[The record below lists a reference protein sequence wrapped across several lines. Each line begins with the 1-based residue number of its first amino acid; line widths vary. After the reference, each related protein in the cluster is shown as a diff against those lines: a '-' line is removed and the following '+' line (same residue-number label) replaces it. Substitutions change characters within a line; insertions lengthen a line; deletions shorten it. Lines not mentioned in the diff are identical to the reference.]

1 MVQYKDDDYGSFG
14 GIAISSD
21 LINQADI
28 ILQSIP
34 YESGTSG
41 KKGTSFAPS
50 ALRMISKDMQLIS
63 RTGINLS
70 KLKLVDKG
78 NVSINLVNGEFTR
91 KNIYQSM
98 KYLLEISRAP
108 IITIG
113 GDHSITFPLIQA
125 LADTEKSV
133 GIIWFDAHR
142 DLMDELLN
150 SKYSHGS
157 SLRRSIELPNIEPKN
172 VLLVGTRY
180 FTIEEEEFVHNY
192 GIGELKQ
199 SELEKEL
206 NPIDLISKKVQ
217 EIASRVDSLYFSI
230 DIDGLDP
237 AFAPGTG
244 TPVAG
249 GMTSSELMQLIN
261 ILDNKIRAFD
271 LVEVSPPLDP
281 SGITVKLMLAII
293 TEIFTQIKITYS
305 IQ

>member
-70 KLKLVDKG
+70 NLKLVDKG
-78 NVSINLVNGEFTR
+78 NISINPINGEFTR
-91 KNIYQSM
+91 KSIYQSM
-98 KYLLEISRAP
+98 KYLLENSSAP
-108 IITIG
+108 IISIG

-142 DLMDELLN
+142 DLLNEFLN

-157 SLRRSIELPNIEPKN
+157 SLRRCIELPKIDPEN

-180 FTIEEEEFVHNY
+180 FTSEEEKFLHDH

-199 SELEKEL
+199 SELEKQL
-206 NPIDLISKKVQ
+206 NPIDLMSKKVQ

-249 GMTSSELMQLIN
+249 GMSSSDFMNLIN
-261 ILDNKIRAFD
+261 KLPVRIRAFD
-271 LVEVSPPLDP
+271 LVEISPSLDP
-281 SGITVKLMLAII
+281 SGITIKALLAIL
-293 TEIFTQIKITYS
+293 TEILAQIKISYE
-305 IQ
+305 I